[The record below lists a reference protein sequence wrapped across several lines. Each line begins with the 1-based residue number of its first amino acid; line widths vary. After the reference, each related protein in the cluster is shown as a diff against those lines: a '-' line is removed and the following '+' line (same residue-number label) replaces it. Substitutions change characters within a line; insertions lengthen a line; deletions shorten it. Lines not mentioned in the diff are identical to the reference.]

1 MAIIAMRRTQSR
13 TTMIFTTFL
22 AAATNLKMSQMEVMV
37 MSMVVASA
45 NSSAI
50 VGFALAMVFSRINW
64 MAPRA
69 N

>member
-1 MAIIAMRRTQSR
+1 MLAMRRIQPR
-13 TTMIFTTFL
+13 TTMILTTFL
-22 AAATNLKMSQMEVMV
+22 AAATNSKISQMEVMV
-37 MSMVVASA
+37 ISMVVASA
-45 NSSAI
+45 NLAAI